1 MENKKE
7 TLQESFLRALCKKR
21 SKVSIF
27 LVNGVQ
33 LKGQIKDADNFTV
46 LLMQDDQEQLIY
58 KHAISTIRE
67 LA

>member
-1 MENKKE
+1 MENKKQ
-7 TLQESFLRALCKKR
+7 TLQEAFLQALCKKR

-33 LKGQIKDADNFTV
+33 LKGHIKDADNFTV
-46 LLMQDDQEQLIY
+46 LLVQDDQEQLIY

>member
-1 MENKKE
+1 MENKKQ
-7 TLQESFLRALCKKR
+7 TLQEAFLHALCKKR

-46 LLMQDDQEQLIY
+46 LLVQDDQEQLIY